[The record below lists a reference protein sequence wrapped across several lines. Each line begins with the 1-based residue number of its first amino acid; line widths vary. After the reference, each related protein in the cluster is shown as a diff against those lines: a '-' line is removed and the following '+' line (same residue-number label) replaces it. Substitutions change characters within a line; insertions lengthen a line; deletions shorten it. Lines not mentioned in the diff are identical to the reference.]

1 MLHLRICV
9 PTEIASDAI
18 EVLANDG
25 AVSSLAV
32 FRGAGLQPT
41 GDVIEA
47 DVAREGANDIIER
60 LRDLGVAE
68 HGSLHIQP
76 IRTWLSREG
85 RAADARTTGSSSDAV
100 VWAEVTQQSYEDTEF
115 TWTYGCFMILATL
128 LAAVAI
134 VVDSQIL
141 IIGAMVL
148 GPEFGAI
155 AALGLALV
163 RHRPTLLKRAVIT
176 LAGGFT
182 LAILATALIILVF
195 RALGW
200 VTLADVTDPRPQTD
214 FIYHPDKWSFVV
226 AVIAAAAGVLSL
238 TSSKVGGI
246 SGVFIS
252 VTTIPAAANV
262 ALGLAF
268 LEGSEIVGSSLQ
280 LLINLTGMAMAGWA
294 TLALQQAVWDRV
306 SLRRSLRARRKLGD
320 PSQG

>member
-1 MLHLRICV
+1 MLHLRISV
-9 PTEIASDAI
+9 PTETADEAIQLLTDDA
-18 EVLANDG
+18 
-25 AVSSLAV
+25 AVSSLAI
-32 FRGAGLQPT
+32 FRGASIRPR

-47 DVAREGANDIIER
+47 DVAREGANDLIDR
-60 LRDLGVAE
+60 LRALGVGE
-68 HGSLHIQP
+68 NGTLHIQP
-76 IRTWLSREG
+76 VHTWLSRAG
-85 RAADARTTGSSSDAV
+85 RQADAATPGSSSDAV
-100 VWAEVTQQSYEDTEF
+100 VWAEVTQQCYEDTEF
-115 TWTYGCFMILATL
+115 NWTYGCFMVLATL

-163 RHRPTLLKRAVIT
+163 RRRPQLLRRAVVTIV
-176 LAGGFT
+176 GGFT
-182 LAILATALIILVF
+182 LAIVATTLLVLVF

-200 VTLADVTDPRPQTD
+200 ITLGDVTDPRPETA
-214 FIYHPDKWSFVV
+214 FIYHPDKWSLVV

-238 TSSKVGGI
+238 TSAKVGGI

-268 LEGSEIVGSSLQ
+268 QQRSEVLGSSLQ
-280 LLINLTGMAMAGWA
+280 LLINLTGMALAGWA
-294 TLALQQAVWDRV
+294 TLAFQQAVWKRV
-306 SLRRSLRARRKLGD
+306 SARRAALRRSPASRDA
-320 PSQG
+320 

>member
-1 MLHLRICV
+1 MLHLRISV
-9 PTEIASDAI
+9 PTEISDATI
-18 EVLANDG
+18 EVLTHDA

-32 FRGAGLQPT
+32 FRGASLQPA

-47 DVAREGANDIIER
+47 DVAREGANELIDR

-68 HGSLHIQP
+68 EGSLHIQP
-76 IRTWLSREG
+76 VRTWLSRAG
-85 RAADARTTGSSSDAV
+85 READARTPGSSSDAV

-115 TWTYGCFMILATL
+115 NWTYGCFMILATL

-163 RHRPTLLKRAVIT
+163 RRRPTLFKRASVT
-176 LAGGFT
+176 LLGGFT
-182 LAILATALIILVF
+182 LAILATALILLVF
-195 RALGW
+195 RSLGW
-200 VTLADVTDPRPQTD
+200 ISLADITGPRPQTD
-214 FIYHPDKWSFVV
+214 FIYHPDKWSFIV

-238 TSSKVGGI
+238 TSAKVGGI

-262 ALGLAF
+262 ALGLVF
-268 LEGSEIVGSSLQ
+268 LDASEVLGSSLQ
-280 LLINLTGMAMAGWA
+280 LLLNLTGMAIAGWA
-294 TLALQQAVWDRV
+294 TLALQNEVWERV
-306 SLRRSLRARRKLGD
+306 SARRTAR
-320 PSQG
+320 SQRSQETPG